1 MSKLPVPFL
10 GDIGEFAKRAQETPN
25 RPVIM
30 KYFRE
35 FFNEKIP
42 SVFGM
47 FWPHGLELMICD
59 PDYVQDLYVTH
70 NGAFTKHEYT
80 KNLFSELTWNSLI
93 WTKSAEPTYK
103 PRRKLIAHAFY
114 ASKLRAMNDTMKKTI
129 LNRILAWPQLYK
141 NGEVDLVSEL
151 ANI

>member
-10 GDIGEFAKRAQETPN
+10 GDIGEFAKRAEATPN

-35 FFNEKIP
+35 FFDEKIP
-42 SVFGM
+42 PCFGM
-47 FWPHGLELMICD
+47 FWPHGLELMITD
-59 PDYVQDLYVTH
+59 PEYVQDLYVTY
-70 NGAFTKHEYT
+70 NEFFTKQDYT
-80 KNLFSELTWNSLI
+80 RNLFGDITWNSLI

-114 ASKLRAMNDTMKKTI
+114 ASKLRSMSEIIKKTI
-129 LNRILAWPQLYK
+129 LERVLAWPELFAD
-141 NGEVDLVSEL
+141 GELNMVPETSS
-151 ANI
+151 I